1 MNANLTY
8 ALSCAWQSYHISLV
22 CSFPSSPTWLFFFS
36 TLLKPAFLSSLNDL
50 APYFAKK
57 IEKTLLNL
65 SLAKSI
71 ISPVWVPGS
80 RPSVSLWWMNPEIPF
95 KCKPHA
101 QAPIFHLLLQD
112 FASVKNDLLFLSPSP
127 FFSRPH
133 MWHSEVPMS
142 GIKPEPQQWPKPLQW
157 QHRQI
162 LNLLCHRRTPDWT
175 YGRLFHKKAPGI

>member
-36 TLLKPAFLSSLNDL
+36 TLLKPAFLSSPDDL

-65 SLAKSI
+65 SLAKSV
-71 ISPVWVPGS
+71 ISPVWVPAS

-127 FFSRPH
+127 FFSPATHVAFGSSHARDQT
-133 MWHSEVPMS
+133 WATAVT
-142 GIKPEPQQWPKPLQW
+142 QAAAVT
-157 QHRQI
+157 
-162 LNLLCHRRTPDWT
+162 TPPD
-175 YGRLFHKKAPGI
+175 P